1 MTALLKSKPF
11 RDGVA
16 QASFVGGILLVI
28 VVFAL
33 TARSNLE
40 AQGLTS
46 GFGFLQRATGWG
58 VSFSLIPFETSDTY
72 MKVIGVGL
80 LNSLFLGAISLTLAT
95 VIGTMIGIMR
105 VSGNRMA
112 ELIGTTYVE
121 IFRNLPM
128 LLQVF
133 FWYAILISLPQPR
146 QAVSIADIAF
156 LSSRGIYLPGLNV
169 TGLSVFIAAL
179 ALVAA
184 FGLRLWLSTGHVF
197 RRMAQKRK
205 TMFARAIW
213 LGWLVLA
220 IILLWSG
227 RIPDTPLLS
236 IAFLKGLNFRQGI
249 RVSPELLACIVAIS
263 IYGGAY
269 IGEIVRAGFN
279 AVPKGQSEAGRAL
292 GLTAWQIFSRIRLP
306 LAVRSVMPTLT
317 NQYVWLFKATTIG
330 IAIGFVD
337 FFFVIST
344 SISQAGQTLEL
355 IAILMGGFLAINYS
369 LAWALNRVN
378 DAIKL
383 KGTQL
388 WT

>member
-1 MTALLKSKPF
+1 MTALLKSKPL

-16 QASFVGGILLVI
+16 QASFVGGILLV
-28 VVFAL
+28 VVLFAL
-33 TARSNLE
+33 TARANLE

-72 MKVIGVGL
+72 LKVIGVGL

-95 VIGTMIGIMR
+95 FIGTAIGIMR

-133 FWYAILISLPQPR
+133 FWYAILTSLPQPR
-146 QAVSIADIAF
+146 MAVSIADIAF

-169 TGLSVFIAAL
+169 TGTSVFIAAL
-179 ALVAA
+179 VLVAA
-184 FGLRLWLSTGHVF
+184 FGLRLWLSTGDVF
-197 RRMAQKRK
+197 RRMARKRK
-205 TMFARAIW
+205 AMLAWAIW

-220 IILLWSG
+220 IVLLWSG

-236 IAFLKGLNFRQGI
+236 IAFLKGLNFREGL

-306 LAVRSVMPTLT
+306 LAVRSMMPVLT
-317 NQYVWLFKATTIG
+317 NQYVWLFKSTTIG

-355 IAILMGGFLAINYS
+355 IAILMGGFLVINYS
-369 LAWALNRVN
+369 LAWVLNRVN

>member
-1 MTALLKSKPF
+1 MTALLKSKPL

-16 QASFVGGILLVI
+16 QASFVGGILLA
-28 VVFAL
+28 VVLFAL
-33 TARSNLE
+33 TARANLE

-95 VIGTMIGIMR
+95 FIGIAIGIMR

-133 FWYAILISLPQPR
+133 FWYAILTSLPQPR
-146 QAVSIADIAF
+146 MAVSIADIAF

-169 TGLSVFIAAL
+169 TGLSVFIVAL
-179 ALVAA
+179 MLVAA
-184 FGLRLWLSTGHVF
+184 FGLRLWLSTGDVF
-197 RRMAQKRK
+197 RRMARKRK
-205 TMFARAIW
+205 AMLARAIW

-236 IAFLKGLNFRQGI
+236 IAFLKGLNFREGL

-306 LAVRSVMPTLT
+306 LAVRSMMPVLT
-317 NQYVWLFKATTIG
+317 NQYVWLFKSTTIG

-355 IAILMGGFLAINYS
+355 IAILMGGFLVINYS
-369 LAWALNRVN
+369 LAWVLNRVN

>member
-1 MTALLKSKPF
+1 MTALLNSKSF
-11 RDGVA
+11 RDSAA
-16 QASFVGGILLVI
+16 QAGFVGGILFVI
-28 VVFAL
+28 VLFAL
-33 TARSNLE
+33 TARANLE

-72 MKVIGVGL
+72 MKVIWVGL

-95 VIGTMIGIMR
+95 ILGTAVGIMR

-121 IFRNLPM
+121 IFRNLPL

-169 TGLSVFIAAL
+169 AGLSVFFSAL
-179 ALVAA
+179 ALLAA
-184 FGLRLWLSTGHVF
+184 FGIWLFLSTGHVF
-197 RRMAQKRK
+197 RRIGPKRK
-205 TMFARAIW
+205 TMIVRAIW

-220 IILLWSG
+220 IALLWGG

-236 IAFLKGLNFRQGI
+236 IAFLKGLNFREGI
-249 RVSPELLACIVAIS
+249 RVSPELLTCIVAIS

-279 AVPKGQSEAGRAL
+279 SVPIGQSEAGHAL
-292 GLTAWQIFSRIRLP
+292 GLTPWQTFSRIRLP

-317 NQYVWLFKATTIG
+317 NQYVWLFKSTTIG

-355 IAILMGGFLAINYS
+355 IAILMGGFLVINYS
-369 LAWALNRVN
+369 LAWVLNRVN

-388 WT
+388 WN

>member
-16 QASFVGGILLVI
+16 QAGFVAAILLVI
-28 VVFAL
+28 VLFAL
-33 TARSNLE
+33 TARANLE

-72 MKVIGVGL
+72 MKVIWVGL

-95 VIGTMIGIMR
+95 VIGIAIGIMR

-146 QAVSIADIAF
+146 QAVSIADVAF

-179 ALVAA
+179 TLVAA
-184 FGLRLWLSTGHVF
+184 FGLWLWLSTGDVF
-197 RRMAQKRK
+197 RRIAQKRK

-213 LGWLVLA
+213 LGWLALA
-220 IILLWSG
+220 IVLLWSG

-249 RVSPELLACIVAIS
+249 RVSPELLACIIAIS

-317 NQYVWLFKATTIG
+317 NQYVWLFKSTTIG

-355 IAILMGGFLAINYS
+355 IAILMGGFLVINYS
-369 LAWALNRVN
+369 LAWVLNRVN

>member
-1 MTALLKSKPF
+1 
-11 RDGVA
+11 
-16 QASFVGGILLVI
+16 
-28 VVFAL
+28 
-33 TARSNLE
+33 
-40 AQGLTS
+40 
-46 GFGFLQRATGWG
+46 
-58 VSFSLIPFETSDTY
+58 
-72 MKVIGVGL
+72 
-80 LNSLFLGAISLTLAT
+80 
-95 VIGTMIGIMR
+95 
-105 VSGNRMA
+105 
-112 ELIGTTYVE
+112 
-121 IFRNLPM
+121 
-128 LLQVF
+128 
-133 FWYAILISLPQPR
+133 
-146 QAVSIADIAF
+146 
-156 LSSRGIYLPGLNV
+156 
-169 TGLSVFIAAL
+169 
-179 ALVAA
+179 
-184 FGLRLWLSTGHVF
+184 
-197 RRMAQKRK
+197 
-205 TMFARAIW
+205 MFARAIW
-213 LGWLVLA
+213 LGWLALA
-220 IILLWSG
+220 IVLLWSG

-249 RVSPELLACIVAIS
+249 RVSPELLACIIAIS

-317 NQYVWLFKATTIG
+317 NQYVWLFKSTTIG

-355 IAILMGGFLAINYS
+355 IAILMGGFLVINYS
-369 LAWALNRVN
+369 LAWVLNRLN

>member
-33 TARSNLE
+33 TARANLE

-95 VIGTMIGIMR
+95 FIGTAIGIMR

-133 FWYAILISLPQPR
+133 FWYAILTSLPQPR

-169 TGLSVFIAAL
+169 TGLSVFIVAL
-179 ALVAA
+179 ALAAA
-184 FGLRLWLSTGHVF
+184 FGLQLWLSTGDVF
-197 RRMAQKRK
+197 RRMARKRK

-220 IILLWSG
+220 IVLLWSG

-236 IAFLKGLNFRQGI
+236 IAFLKGLNFREGL
-249 RVSPELLACIVAIS
+249 RVSPELLTCIVAIS

-306 LAVRSVMPTLT
+306 LAVRSMMPILT
-317 NQYVWLFKATTIG
+317 NQYVWLFKSTTIG

-355 IAILMGGFLAINYS
+355 IAILMGGFLVINYS
-369 LAWALNRVN
+369 LAWVLNRVN

>member
-1 MTALLKSKPF
+1 MTVLLKSKPV

-16 QASFVGGILLVI
+16 QASFVGGILLAI
-28 VVFAL
+28 ILSAL
-33 TARSNLE
+33 TARANLE

-72 MKVIGVGL
+72 LKVIGVGL
-80 LNSLFLGAISLTLAT
+80 LNSLFLGSISLTLAT
-95 VIGTMIGIMR
+95 VIGTAIGIMR

-133 FWYAILISLPQPR
+133 FWYAILTSLPQPR

-169 TGLSVFIAAL
+169 TGLSVFIVAL
-179 ALVAA
+179 TLVAA
-184 FGLRLWLSTGHVF
+184 FGLRLWLSTGDGF
-197 RRMAQKRK
+197 RRMARKRK
-205 TMFARAIW
+205 AMFARAIW

-220 IILLWSG
+220 IVLLWSG

-236 IAFLKGLNFRQGI
+236 IAFLKGLNFREGL

-306 LAVRSVMPTLT
+306 LAVRSMMPVLT
-317 NQYVWLFKATTIG
+317 NQYVWLFKSTTIG

-355 IAILMGGFLAINYS
+355 IAILMGGFLVINYS
-369 LAWALNRVN
+369 LAWVLNRVN

>member
-1 MTALLKSKPF
+1 MTLSLPGGAKFARLA
-11 RDGVA
+11 RRTWRC
-16 QASFVGGILLVI
+16 GGILLVI
-28 VVFAL
+28 VWSPL
-33 TARSNLE
+33 RPDRRSNLE

-46 GFGFLQRATGWG
+46 GFAFLQRATGWG

-72 MKVIGVGL
+72 LKVIWVGL

-95 VIGTMIGIMR
+95 VIGTAIGIMR

-133 FWYAILISLPQPR
+133 FWYAILVSLPQPR
-146 QAVSIADIAF
+146 EAVSIADIAF

-179 ALVAA
+179 TLVAA

-236 IAFLKGLNFRQGI
+236 IAFLKASISAKHPCFAGASGMHCSDLNLR
-249 RVSPELLACIVAIS
+249 RRL
-263 IYGGAY
+263 YRRD
-269 IGEIVRAGFN
+269 RA
-279 AVPKGQSEAGRAL
+279 ARLQCRTERTERSRSRL

-317 NQYVWLFKATTIG
+317 NQYVWLFKSTTIG
-330 IAIGFVD
+330 IAVGFVD
-337 FFFVIST
+337 FLLRHFDLDQPSG
-344 SISQAGQTLEL
+344 SDRS
-355 IAILMGGFLAINYS
+355 N
-369 LAWALNRVN
+369 
-378 DAIKL
+378 
-383 KGTQL
+383 
-388 WT
+388 

>member
-128 LLQVF
+128 LLQAF

-220 IILLWSG
+220 IVLLWSG

-292 GLTAWQIFSRIRLP
+292 GLTAWQIFSRVRLP
-306 LAVRSVMPTLT
+306 LAVRSMMPILT
-317 NQYVWLFKATTIG
+317 NQYVWLFKSTTIG

-355 IAILMGGFLAINYS
+355 IAILMGGFLVINYS
-369 LAWALNRVN
+369 LAWVLNRVN

>member
-11 RDGVA
+11 RDNIA
-16 QASFVGGILLVI
+16 QAGFVGGILLVI
-28 VVFAL
+28 IVFAL
-33 TARSNLE
+33 TARANLE

-72 MKVIGVGL
+72 MKVIWVGL

-95 VIGTMIGIMR
+95 VIGTAIGIMR

-112 ELIGTTYVE
+112 ELIGTIYVE

-146 QAVSIADIAF
+146 HALSIADIAF

-169 TGLSVFIAAL
+169 TGLSVFIVAL
-179 ALVAA
+179 TLVSA
-184 FGLRLWLSTGHVF
+184 FGLWLWLSTGRVF
-197 RRMAQKRK
+197 RRMTQKRK
-205 TMFARAIW
+205 KMFARAIW

-220 IILLWSG
+220 IVLLWSG

-236 IAFLKGLNFRQGI
+236 IAFLNGLNFRQGI
-249 RVSPELLACIVAIS
+249 RVSPELLACIIAIS

-279 AVPKGQSEAGRAL
+279 AVPKGQSEAGRTL

-317 NQYVWLFKATTIG
+317 NQYVWLFKSTTIG

-355 IAILMGGFLAINYS
+355 IAILMGGFLVINYS
-369 LAWALNRVN
+369 LAWVLNRVN

-388 WT
+388 WI

>member
-16 QASFVGGILLVI
+16 QAGFVAAILLVI
-28 VVFAL
+28 VLFAL
-33 TARSNLE
+33 TARANLE

-72 MKVIGVGL
+72 MKVIWVGL

-95 VIGTMIGIMR
+95 VIGIAIGIMR

-146 QAVSIADIAF
+146 QAVSIADVAF

-179 ALVAA
+179 TLVAA
-184 FGLRLWLSTGHVF
+184 FGLWLWLSTGDVF
-197 RRMAQKRK
+197 RRIAQKRK

-213 LGWLVLA
+213 LGWLALA
-220 IILLWSG
+220 IVLLWSG

-249 RVSPELLACIVAIS
+249 RVSPELLACIIAIS

-317 NQYVWLFKATTIG
+317 NQYVWLFKSTTIG

-355 IAILMGGFLAINYS
+355 IAILMGGFLVINYS
-369 LAWALNRVN
+369 LAWVLNRLN

>member
-1 MTALLKSKPF
+1 MTALLKSKPL
-11 RDGVA
+11 RDSVA

-33 TARSNLE
+33 TARANLE

-95 VIGTMIGIMR
+95 VIGTAIGIMR

-133 FWYAILISLPQPR
+133 FWYAILTSLPQPR
-146 QAVSIADIAF
+146 EAVSIADIAF

-169 TGLSVFIAAL
+169 TGLSVFIVAL

-184 FGLRLWLSTGHVF
+184 FGLQLWLSTGDAF
-197 RRMAQKRK
+197 RRMARKRK

-220 IILLWSG
+220 IVLLWSG

-236 IAFLKGLNFRQGI
+236 IAFLKGLNFREGL
-249 RVSPELLACIVAIS
+249 RVSPELLTCIVAIS

-306 LAVRSVMPTLT
+306 LAVRSMMPILT
-317 NQYVWLFKATTIG
+317 NQYVWLFKSTTIG

-355 IAILMGGFLAINYS
+355 IAILMGGFLVINYS
-369 LAWALNRVN
+369 LAWVLNRVN

>member
-11 RDGVA
+11 RDRVA
-16 QASFVGGILLVI
+16 QAAFVGGILLVI
-28 VVFAL
+28 VLFAL

-46 GFGFLQRATGWG
+46 GFAFLQRATGWG

-72 MKVIGVGL
+72 LKVIWVGL

-95 VIGTMIGIMR
+95 VIGTAVGIMR

-133 FWYAILISLPQPR
+133 FWYAILVSLPQPR
-146 QAVSIADIAF
+146 EAVSIADIAF

-179 ALVAA
+179 MLVAA
-184 FGLRLWLSTGHVF
+184 FGLRLWLSTGRVF

-220 IILLWSG
+220 IVLLWSG

-279 AVPKGQSEAGRAL
+279 AVPKGQSEAGRGL

-317 NQYVWLFKATTIG
+317 NQYVWLFKSTTIG
-330 IAIGFVD
+330 IAVGFVD

-355 IAILMGGFLAINYS
+355 IAILMGGFLVINYS
-369 LAWALNRVN
+369 LAWVLNRVN